1 MAEPRENGTAEA
13 SEEMYQLLHQAPV
26 GLVEMRAD
34 GTVDLMN
41 AMAIQLLLPHA
52 TGRSMDNLYD
62 ALGDG
67 GEEVRTR
74 CDGVQGRAGAGLL
87 CQGVRVDGPAGTLG
101 VTVTR
106 TSRGTLLAA
115 VENLTPL
122 VAAERKAQAARKEA
136 DRANAAKSEF
146 LAGMSHELRQPLN
159 AILGFSDI
167 MAAGVFGPLS
177 DRYQGYLAD
186 ITTSGKHLL
195 SLINDILDIAKVEA
209 GHIELEPEPV
219 VLEDL
224 LATCVRMLHERA
236 EKRGVR
242 LTVKDGA
249 PGLVL
254 MADMRRMKQVLI
266 NLLSNAIKF
275 TPAGGTVTIRTS
287 LRDDGGPRLAVADT
301 GVGIAPEDLEA
312 VMRPFEQSAAGRR
325 QAEDSTGL
333 GLPLAAT
340 LAELHGGR
348 LTLDSTVGEG
358 TTVTVDLPPSRV
370 HGPGE
375 GARIM

>member
-34 GTVDLMN
+34 GTVELMN

-52 TGRSMDNLYD
+52 AGRPMDNLYD

-67 GEEVRTR
+67 AAKVRSR
-74 CDGVQGRAGAGLL
+74 CDGVHGPAGAGML

-106 TSRGTLLAA
+106 TSRDTLLAA
-115 VENLTPL
+115 VEDLTPL

-167 MAAGVFGPLS
+167 MAAGVFGSLS
-177 DRYQGYLAD
+177 ERYQGYLAD
-186 ITTSGKHLL
+186 ITASGKHLL

-219 VLEDL
+219 VLEEL
-224 LATCVRMLHERA
+224 LSTCVRMLYERA

-254 MADMRRMKQVLI
+254 IADMRRMKQVLI

-275 TPAGGTVTIRTS
+275 TPAGGTVTVRTS
-287 LRDDGGPRLAVADT
+287 LRDDGGPQITVSDT
-301 GVGIAPEDLEA
+301 GVGIAPEDLDA
-312 VMRPFEQSAAGRR
+312 VMRPFEQSTAGRQ

-358 TTVTVDLPPSRV
+358 TTVTFDLPPSRV
-370 HGPGE
+370 HAPGQE
-375 GARIM
+375 TQIV